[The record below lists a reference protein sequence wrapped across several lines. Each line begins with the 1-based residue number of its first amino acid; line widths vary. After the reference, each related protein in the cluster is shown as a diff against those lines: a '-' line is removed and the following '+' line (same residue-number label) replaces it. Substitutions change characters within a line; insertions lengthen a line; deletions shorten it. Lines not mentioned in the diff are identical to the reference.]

1 MTDKIVYSNGV
12 KKLLADL
19 SQFAKLSIDPNKELN
34 FVLNCDQ
41 NIIGILKET
50 KSKNQI
56 IEDQYNELRP
66 VVSQPGVC
74 YVQVKVHKKK
84 LLTNRRSVSY
94 TYLGKQ

>member
-1 MTDKIVYSNGV
+1 MLSYKNLIRVNYIVLIDKIVYSDGV

-19 SQFAKLSIDPNKELN
+19 RQFAKLSVDPNKEFN

-41 NIIGILKET
+41 KVIGILKEI
-50 KSKNQI
+50 KNKNQI

-74 YVQVKVHKKK
+74 YVQAKVHKK
-84 LLTNRRSVSY
+84 SY
-94 TYLGKQ
+94 